1 MPTGLDLQA
10 GLLTA
15 KGTCAPNYRYRR
27 IIWSSDHCSCRPP
40 GGRSASS
47 PTARSRNRR
56 LALAE
61 GSFPDHQSRTRTGP
75 RVRPRVR
82 RVRVHHP
89 CCFTRRVPNG
99 RSRAVDE
106 YMMPLNPLA
115 APQLAPRSARLS
127 ERKRAR
133 CTRRCRAKVRPSL
146 SPTGLHGSSPFSLT
160 SSGSTNCSANGHE
173 FERVRDLCVLGGSP
187 TWRRDDRVW
196 GTSDAGSPLWPARD
210 WGCVTALARLRF
222 AVACQGDGTSGLP

>member
-1 MPTGLDLQA
+1 M
-10 GLLTA
+10 
-15 KGTCAPNYRYRR
+15 
-27 IIWSSDHCSCRPP
+27 
-40 GGRSASS
+40 ASS

-133 CTRRCRAKVRPSL
+133 CTRRCRAKARPSL
-146 SPTGLHGSSPFSLT
+146 RPTGLHGSSPFRSLRAVQRT
-160 SSGSTNCSANGHE
+160 ATRNVTNAKGFVTFVFGLTACSAGWMNLYWGL
-173 FERVRDLCVLGGSP
+173 RWINPRIAGGA
-187 TWRRDDRVW
+187 V
-196 GTSDAGSPLWPARD
+196 SDGFL
-210 WGCVTALARLRF
+210 L
-222 AVACQGDGTSGLP
+222 